1 MITIKKYGKAFTTKD
16 VENLTKHFNALF
28 NNNIDIGI
36 SFHEKDDKPYHAMT
50 HIYNDDNRF
59 KSDFINSE
67 YSSESIIDAIQT
79 SIESHLKY
87 SSCKHSDLKP
97 HITKEGVLVTNGV
110 MECSECG
117 MLTLP
122 SVEDRSSERRTILL
136 SAFGRAKER
145 YYTTSFNWSG
155 ISIQGGDNGVVIS
168 ASKGKSYAT
177 SFFEAFPTIHNV
189 KTFIRGE
196 GSTLVEAEQDAY
208 EKLNKKKKC
217 KEHDWV
223 RNDGRVERK
232 DGYAT
237 CTKCALSGH
246 ALEPTTQCTICKS
259 PAKLTNLDK
268 FYCDAHYNELSFDE
282 LYENDVK
289 FNTERYEDPDSIIPI
304 ETEDELKSENFESY
318 LSNKFYVLLRDQSL
332 QSGTM
337 LSKEESFY
345 LTRTFIQIVK
355 KHIYEIKGYEN
366 FKEIPDISS
375 REFKNNM
382 KFLEKNMVEY
392 FNKKSKNDETAFAT
406 LFLGW
411 VKFAGIK
418 N

>member
-1 MITIKKYGKAFTTKD
+1 MITIKKYGKAFTDKD
-16 VENLTKHFNALF
+16 VERLTTHFNALF
-28 NNNIDIGI
+28 ENNIDIGI
-36 SFHEKDDKPYHAMT
+36 SFHEKDDKPFHAMT
-50 HIYNDDNRF
+50 HIFNNDNRF

-67 YSSESIIDAIQT
+67 CSSESIIDAIQN
-79 SIESHLKY
+79 SIESHLKFI
-87 SSCKHSDLKP
+87 SCKHRELKP

-122 SVEDRSSERRTILL
+122 SVEDAGSERRTILL
-136 SAFGRAKER
+136 SAFGKAKER
-145 YYTTSFNWSG
+145 YYTTLFNWSG

-168 ASKGKSYAT
+168 AAKGKSYAT

-196 GSTLVEAEQDAY
+196 GATLVEAEQDAY
-208 EKLNKKKKC
+208 EKLNKKMNC

-223 RNDGRVERK
+223 RTDGRVERK

-246 ALEPTTQCTICKS
+246 ALEPTTECTICKS
-259 PAKLTNLDK
+259 PAKLTNLDQ
-268 FYCDAHYNELSFDE
+268 FYCDAHYNKLSFEE
-282 LYENDVK
+282 LYKNDVA
-289 FNTERYEDPDSIIPI
+289 FNKERYEDPDSIIPI
-304 ETEDELKSENFESY
+304 ETEGELKSENFESY

-332 QSGTM
+332 ESGTPI
-337 LSKEESFY
+337 SKEESFY
-345 LTRTFIQIVK
+345 LTRKFIQIVK
-355 KHIYEIKGYEN
+355 KHIYEIKGYQN
-366 FKEIPDISS
+366 FTEIPDIESKG
-375 REFKNNM
+375 FKNNM
-382 KFLEKNMVEY
+382 ECLEKNMTEY
-392 FNKKSKNDETAFAT
+392 LNKKSKNDELAFAS

-411 VKFAGIK
+411 LKFAGIK

>member
-145 YYTTSFNWSG
+145 Y
-155 ISIQGGDNGVVIS
+155 
-168 ASKGKSYAT
+168 
-177 SFFEAFPTIHNV
+177 
-189 KTFIRGE
+189 
-196 GSTLVEAEQDAY
+196 
-208 EKLNKKKKC
+208 
-217 KEHDWV
+217 
-223 RNDGRVERK
+223 
-232 DGYAT
+232 
-237 CTKCALSGH
+237 
-246 ALEPTTQCTICKS
+246 
-259 PAKLTNLDK
+259 
-268 FYCDAHYNELSFDE
+268 
-282 LYENDVK
+282 
-289 FNTERYEDPDSIIPI
+289 
-304 ETEDELKSENFESY
+304 
-318 LSNKFYVLLRDQSL
+318 
-332 QSGTM
+332 
-337 LSKEESFY
+337 
-345 LTRTFIQIVK
+345 
-355 KHIYEIKGYEN
+355 
-366 FKEIPDISS
+366 
-375 REFKNNM
+375 
-382 KFLEKNMVEY
+382 
-392 FNKKSKNDETAFAT
+392 
-406 LFLGW
+406 
-411 VKFAGIK
+411 
-418 N
+418 

>member
-1 MITIKKYGKAFTTKD
+1 MITIKKYGNAFTSKD
-16 VENLTKHFNALF
+16 VEMLTKHFNSLIDK
-28 NNNIDIGI
+28 NIEIRI
-36 SFHEKDDKPYHAMT
+36 SFHEMDDKPYHAMT

-59 KSDFINSE
+59 KSNFINSAF
-67 YSSESIIDAIQT
+67 SSESIMDAIQI

-87 SSCKHSDLKP
+87 SYCKHSDLKP
-97 HITKEGVLVTNGV
+97 HRTREGVLVTNGV

-122 SVEDRSSERRTILL
+122 LVEERCSERRTILL

-155 ISIQGGDNGVVIS
+155 ITIQGSDSGVVIS
-168 ASKGKSYAT
+168 TSKGKSYAT

-196 GSTLVEAEQDAY
+196 GSTLVDAERDAY
-208 EKLNKKKKC
+208 EKLNKIMKC
-217 KEHDWV
+217 KEHNWV

-237 CTKCALSGH
+237 CTECALSGH
-246 ALEPTTQCTICKS
+246 ALEPTTNCAVCKS
-259 PAKLTNLDK
+259 PARLTNLDK
-268 FYCDAHYNELSFDE
+268 FYCDTHYNELSFDE
-282 LYENDVK
+282 LYENDIK

-332 QSGTM
+332 QSGTIP
-337 LSKEESFY
+337 SKEESFY

-355 KHIYEIKGYEN
+355 EHIYEIKGYAN
-366 FKEIPDISS
+366 FKEIPDINSL
-375 REFKNNM
+375 EFKNNM
-382 KFLEKNMVEY
+382 KLLEKNMVEY
-392 FNKKSKNDETAFAT
+392 LNEKSKNNESSC
-406 LFLGW
+406 LVLLLGW
-411 VKFAGIK
+411 VRFAGI
-418 N
+418 NN